1 MLYLSVFFILRRQVL
16 SMERKIIDIFLK
28 KTSKIPALIEV
39 MRPFV
44 AEQKSFDSTIEL
56 HMEAMMQAVDSL
68 YSVLAINTKIEKEYS
83 FLMKLSVQIAELQ
96 KNEQFLYIR
105 DFIMQYERE
114 MRAQFAGY
122 NVSVQRWNRF
132 VSIKNYTLI
141 WLFFPGSFRDMIEA

>member
-141 WLFFPGSFRDMIEA
+141 

>member
-1 MLYLSVFFILRRQVL
+1 MLYLSAFFILRRQVL

-141 WLFFPGSFRDMIEA
+141 

>member
-1 MLYLSVFFILRRQVL
+1 MLYLSAFFILRRQVL

-122 NVSVQRWNRF
+122 NISVQRWNRF

-141 WLFFPGSFRDMIEA
+141 